1 MKGPS
6 VCFPTQ
12 YERNIPPQKC
22 KLSDACKLKSNCD
35 PIEPEQLLR
44 PLFSVELGTYW
55 SESESGLRKYMQN
68 FIWIFEY
75 PRGCWKKKTAICLAY
90 RNWTK
95 IGEKP
100 TYWLESESECGQR
113 KYPHMNNNG
122 CLLSVR
128 ISRINSCHP
137 DCLAFI
143 ARIGAAVPCQ
153 CHDANQTETHWIM
166 SSCNWIGRAR
176 LIAEWKQNQTL

>member
-1 MKGPS
+1 
-6 VCFPTQ
+6 
-12 YERNIPPQKC
+12 
-22 KLSDACKLKSNCD
+22 
-35 PIEPEQLLR
+35 
-44 PLFSVELGTYW
+44 
-55 SESESGLRKYMQN
+55 
-68 FIWIFEY
+68 
-75 PRGCWKKKTAICLAY
+75 
-90 RNWTK
+90 
-95 IGEKP
+95 
-100 TYWLESESECGQR
+100 
-113 KYPHMNNNG
+113 MNNNG

-176 LIAEWKQNQTL
+176 LIAEWKQNQILQMERGGTYAKPAVILTGSRTCRQLRNIVCRAHEVSYSSCCLLDWLLLEKLLNWNHTVCQLWDLQYVVWTRGMQVYAQTKITRLLAAAH